1 MKRLGRVIIFAA
13 ALFAAGTI
21 ISGIMGYGGW
31 EGEGMSLCSLSS
43 PEEVYLD
50 SFMQVYSGEVNEPAG
65 DDDTPVTFVIQP
77 GETAGQIAER
87 LEQAGLVSNGEVF
100 RRYLQVEGLDVGL
113 EAGTFTLRQT
123 MTMAQ
128 IAVALQTGQMPDLEI
143 RVREGRRI
151 EETVVDLSAQTGIP
165 SEEFLQLVT
174 TGWRQTDLATYP
186 FLTTVPPEGT
196 LEGFLL
202 PDTYRVLEDA
212 TAYDIVARLLTTF
225 GERVTLEMQLA
236 AANRGLTVYEMITL
250 ASIVER
256 EAVVDAERPIIA
268 GVYYNRLESGWLL
281 NADPTVQYGLGYDE
295 ATGEW
300 WRRLYFDQLGIT
312 SLIEIDHP
320 YNTYRYVGLPPSP
333 ICSPSLASIQGVAYP
348 VDTDYFY
355 FLADCNAT
363 DGSHL
368 FAVTEEEHYANY
380 TACGGGGQ

>member
-1 MKRLGRVIIFAA
+1 
-13 ALFAAGTI
+13 
-21 ISGIMGYGGW
+21 
-31 EGEGMSLCSLSS
+31 
-43 PEEVYLD
+43 
-50 SFMQVYSGEVNEPAG
+50 
-65 DDDTPVTFVIQP
+65 VIQP

-212 TAYDIVARLLTTF
+212 TAYDIVVRLLTTF

>member
-1 MKRLGRVIIFAA
+1 MKRLGRVIVFAA
-13 ALFAAGTI
+13 ALFAVGTI
-21 ISGIMGYGGW
+21 VSGIMGLGGW
-31 EGEGMSLCSLSS
+31 EGAGVSLCSLGS

-50 SFMQVYSGEVNEPAG
+50 SFMQVYSDEVHQAAG

-77 GETAGQIAER
+77 GETAGQVADR
-87 LEQAGLVSNGEVF
+87 LEQVGLVSNGEVF

-123 MTMAQ
+123 MSMAQ
-128 IAVALQTGQMPDLEI
+128 IAVALQTGQLPEREVTI
-143 RVREGRRI
+143 REGLRVEEVAI
-151 EETVVDLSAQTGIP
+151 EVSLATGIP
-165 SEEFLQLVT
+165 AEEFLEMAT
-174 TGWRQTDLATYP
+174 TGWRQTDLISYP
-186 FLTTVPPEGT
+186 FLSSLPPGAT

-212 TAYDIVARLLTTF
+212 TAYDIVARLLATF
-225 GERVTLEMQLA
+225 SERVTLEMQLA

-256 EAVVDAERPIIA
+256 EAVLDAERPIIA
-268 GVYYNRLESGWLL
+268 GVYYNRLEYGWLL

-295 ATGEW
+295 STGEW
-300 WRRLYFDQLGIT
+300 WRQLYFDQLGIS
-312 SLIEIDHP
+312 SLIEIDNP

-333 ICSPSLASIQGVAYP
+333 ICSPGLASIEGVAYP

-355 FLADCNAT
+355 FLADCNAN

-380 TACGGGGQ
+380 SACGGGGE